1 MVKHSYL
8 QIGLI
13 PLDVVYI
20 ILNVWLTPLQN
31 NTKTSF
37 QVLTSLTSNDTWSYI
52 IGKEIDV
59 IPDEKYQI
67 ITHMK
72 LNEFARASHIAVE
85 GYNET
90 SKTWNPLKM
99 QCPAGTDG
107 PLEWHEYRCEMTI
120 PANTAKLRPVL
131 NAGWSSQ
138 PGKEAITLFDAIHIS
153 QIMAGTNNNNDN
165 NLVSNPDFTQNITFG
180 HGNMLFG
187 YGFGPITDIQ
197 VGPDGYLYVLS
208 IQMDHGYP
216 YKSSVKEAIY
226 RIIPTSQR

>member
-1 MVKHSYL
+1 MVNL
-8 QIGLI
+8 ANG
-13 PLDVVYI
+13 
-20 ILNVWLTPLQN
+20 WQN
-31 NTKTSF
+31 NIKTSF
-37 QVLTSLTSNDTWSYI
+37 QALTSLTNNDTWSYI

-120 PANTAKLRPVL
+120 PANTAKIRPVL

-138 PGKEAITLFDAIHIS
+138 PGKEAITLFDAIRIS

-165 NLVSNPDFTQNITFG
+165 NLVSNPDFTQNITSG

-208 IQMDHGYP
+208 IQMDNGYP
-216 YKSSVKEAIY
+216 YKSPVKEAIY
-226 RIIPTSQR
+226 RIIPTSQQ